1 MNLLNGAAYWPVRN
15 WLPEFFRAELGVS
28 PTLAGIYGP
37 MAFNGAAFAGMLIA
51 SNASDWWS
59 QTNSRARALVP
70 AIGFCIAAPC
80 LFTIGA
86 TAYIPLILACIFV
99 AGMSQGFLDANLMPA
114 ACTVTDFRHR
124 ATAYGLLNFVG
135 TTAGGVMTYVGGM
148 LKDQHV
154 PFGATFQAASALIL
168 IAGLLLFAVKPT
180 GNVSEGRWPA

>member
-1 MNLLNGAAYWPVRN
+1 
-15 WLPEFFRAELGVS
+15 
-28 PTLAGIYGP
+28 
-37 MAFNGAAFAGMLIA
+37 
-51 SNASDWWS
+51 
-59 QTNSRARALVP
+59 
-70 AIGFCIAAPC
+70 
-80 LFTIGA
+80 
-86 TAYIPLILACIFV
+86 
-99 AGMSQGFLDANLMPA
+99 MSQGFLDANLMPA

-180 GNVSEGRWPA
+180 GNARDAMTTNQ